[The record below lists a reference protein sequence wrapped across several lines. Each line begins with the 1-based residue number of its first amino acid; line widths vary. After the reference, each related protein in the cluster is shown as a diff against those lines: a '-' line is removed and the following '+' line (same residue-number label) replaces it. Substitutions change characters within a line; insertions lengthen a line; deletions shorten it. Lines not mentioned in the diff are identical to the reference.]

1 VGDAVSWLVQVWS
14 VVMEETE
21 RLIELMQTSVDRL
34 AVSIL
39 EVVTQIVAEKK
50 LVRKLY
56 AEKRNFMDME
66 LDRVCSIECYCYH
79 VSLFTDIQHL
89 YLYLRGVLHPALRP
103 VKISPTYPMHNIIF
117 YLSYKWR
124 NMWHPEYLY

>member
-1 VGDAVSWLVQVWS
+1 VQVWS
-14 VVMEETE
+14 LVMEETE

-56 AEKRNFMDME
+56 AEKRNSMDME
-66 LDRVCSIECYCYH
+66 LDRVCSIECYCYS
-79 VSLFTDIQHL
+79 VSLFAYIQHL
-89 YLYLRGVLHPALRP
+89 YLYLRG
-103 VKISPTYPMHNIIF
+103 
-117 YLSYKWR
+117 
-124 NMWHPEYLY
+124 